1 MRKILGIAAAF
12 MLLASPAM
20 AQMVTK
26 APPSLAAD
34 AAAATS
40 AGTPCTPTSCTGP
53 YGGLAVGN
61 GIFAADLG
69 DQFWNGTAFLGAEAG
84 VGAQLYT
91 DANLVAN
98 ENGFFSYQIL
108 KAGGSLSGL
117 TGATPAAPSG
127 LPSLTANVIAP
138 YAFAGAVERQ
148 IGPSI
153 VSGWTVGGGV
163 EYAISAKLFADV
175 KYFYN
180 SYSNTAITNE
190 SLILAGANYKF

>member
-1 MRKILGIAAAF
+1 MRKLLLATVFVAAAT
-12 MLLASPAM
+12 AVQA
-20 AQMVTK
+20 ADMVTK
-26 APPSLAAD
+26 AAPL
-34 AAAATS
+34 AAAASTS
-40 AGTPCTPTSCTGP
+40 SPCTPMQCTGA
-53 YGGLAVGN
+53 YAGLAVGN
-61 GIFAADLG
+61 GIFAG
-69 DQFWNGTAFLGAEAG
+69 DAGYQFWNGTAFLGAEAG
-84 VGAQLYT
+84 IGAQLYT

-98 ENGFFSYQIL
+98 ENGLFSYQIL

-127 LPSLTANVIAP
+127 TPSLTANVIAP

-153 VSGWTVGGGV
+153 ASGWAIGGGV
-163 EYAISAKLFADV
+163 EYAISSHLFADV

-180 SYSNTAITNE
+180 SYSNTSITNE